1 MNLLNWKMEITSI
14 SSRGQVVIPQK
25 VRKKLELKEG
35 EKLIVIGKN
44 NVIVLK
50 KIEMPS
56 FDNFNQLLKETQ
68 KFAEKKGVTSSNLNE
83 SIKRT
88 RKK

>member
-1 MNLLNWKMEITSI
+1 MEITSI

-35 EKLIVIGKN
+35 EKFIVIGKN